1 MDLKEAILQRRSIR
15 NYLDQAVPKEMIHE
29 LIQAAIWA
37 PSGSNAQPWAFSVI
51 EDREELERLSEEIKA
66 FLLQNI
72 DNMPNLQQYRKT
84 LANPAYRIFYNAPC
98 LLTIYA
104 KYQSGPNAVGDCY
117 IASQNVML
125 AAHAMGLGSCFCG
138 FALHYLNLPDV
149 KKRYGVAEE
158 NQAVAPVML
167 GYPAVIPPPPQRREP
182 EIIFWK

>member
-1 MDLKEAILQRRSIR
+1 LNEAIAQRRSIR
-15 NYLDQAVPKEMIHE
+15 NYLEKSVPKEVIE
-29 LIQAAIWA
+29 RLIEAAIWA

-51 EDREELERLSEEIKA
+51 ENTDKLYQLSQEIKA
-66 FLLQNI
+66 YLLENLDRI
-72 DNMPNLQQYRKT
+72 PNLQKYRET
-84 LANPAYRIFYNAPC
+84 LSNPDYRVFYNAPC

-125 AAHAMGLGSCFCG
+125 AAHDMGLGSCFCG
-138 FALHYLNLPDV
+138 FAIQYLNEPDV

-158 NQAVAPVML
+158 NQAVAPIML
-167 GYPAVIPPPPQRREP
+167 GYPAVAPPPPLRKKP